1 MLAAHSAITSF
12 PETHFFNHIHTDDPL
27 RRLSGRVSAK
37 ARQRVRP
44 FFEDLEGQFTLP
56 ASDSAAAWIQWWVDQ
71 LDSVAESRDAG
82 AWLEKTPSHLERIE
96 TIEKHIPDA
105 KFIHLVRNGVD
116 TVASLYAVT
125 HDHPQNWGGVRDL
138 DTCIDRWI
146 RSVRL
151 TARWCFE
158 PNHTVAHYATL
169 VDNPD
174 LTLRLLCRFLGI
186 SFEPSMRSDFQSA
199 ATSVIED
206 SEEWKAS
213 NRRPLENKKRE
224 KFEARLD
231 EAQQRH
237 VIERLR
243 AADVPWPVF

>member
-12 PETHFFNHIHTDDPL
+12 PETHFFNHIHTDAPL
-27 RRLSGRVSAK
+27 RKISGRVSAK

-44 FFEDLEGQFTLP
+44 FFEELDRPVTLP
-56 ASDSAAAWIQWWVDQ
+56 SSERKDFWTKWWVDE
-71 LDSVAESRDAG
+71 LDALADSRGAQ

-116 TVASLYAVT
+116 TTASLYAVT
-125 HDHPQNWGGVRDL
+125 HDHPEVWGGARDI

-151 TARWCFE
+151 TATWTFE

-169 VDNPD
+169 VDNPQ
-174 LTLRLLCRFLGI
+174 LALRVLCRFLDVP
-186 SFEPSMRSDFQSA
+186 FDPTMLRDYQAA
-199 ATSVIED
+199 ATAVIED
-206 SEEWKAS
+206 AEEWKAS
-213 NRRPLENKKRE
+213 NRRPLENKKRK
-224 KFEARLD
+224 KFSERLD
-231 EAQQRH
+231 EAEQRH
-237 VIERLR
+237 VLERLSSV
-243 AADVPWPVF
+243 DVPWPAL